1 MFYEFFAFGAGRS
14 NSITRVVRLAGALCC
29 HFVVRAVVAD
39 VPAIRRLPGP
49 RVTKNIRPMP
59 RRWLEEEV
67 RHSMAGLHH
76 PWVLGCNHRHAH
88 LGEHRRT
95 HQHARARAHGC
106 ALQASDLPK
115 FETRSAAGV
124 AAMLR
129 YERPSINAPPGAAR
143 LEIFVS

>member
-1 MFYEFFAFGAGRS
+1 MSFL
-14 NSITRVVRLAGALCC
+14 RLGQAAAIASLVLSVWLALC
-29 HFVVRAVVAD
+29 A
-39 VPAIRRLPGP
+39 AILWYARSWLMYRLYDDSQGP
-49 RVTKNIRPMP
+49 ELLKTYGPCPDDGWKKKYDIP
-59 RRWLEEEV
+59 WLV
-67 RHSMAGLHH
+67 FII
-76 PWVLGCNHRHAH
+76 LGCLAVIIAMPIWV
-88 LGEHRRT
+88 RT
-95 HQHARARAHGC
+95 DARTNTRARAHGC